1 MSFDKNGLAFSIAY
15 NSGTILLGIV
25 SFLGR
30 LLIGLFM
37 LVGKKAILEGGPR
50 TMEVGQWL
58 NGKIAIF
65 FEKFFKLIKPHIK
78 EVGEVLMALFIIA
91 VRRLEMKTGPKIIAT
106 GRLISRKC
114 SALILRSKVK
124 LTLKV
129 IDGSRKKH
137 ATPHE
142 QGIREEISPSML
154 SVDQSVQHDKE
165 HETDMERTK
174 ELTNDSGL

>member
-1 MSFDKNGLAFSIAY
+1 MSFDKNGLAFGIAY
-15 NSGTILLGIV
+15 NSGTMLLGIV

-30 LLIGLFM
+30 LMIGLFM
-37 LVGKKAILEGGPR
+37 LVGKKAILEVGPR

-58 NGKIAIF
+58 NGKTAIF
-65 FEKFFKLIKPHIK
+65 FKKFFTSIKPHIK
-78 EVGEVLMALFIIA
+78 EVGKVLIALFIIA
-91 VRRLEMKTGPKIIAT
+91 LRRLEMKTRPKIIAT

-114 SALILRSKVK
+114 SALIASSKVK

-142 QGIREEISPSML
+142 QGIREEISPGKL
-154 SVDQSVQHDKE
+154 SVDQSVQHNKE

-174 ELTNDSGL
+174 ELTNDSEL

>member
-1 MSFDKNGLAFSIAY
+1 MSFDKNGLAFGIAY

-25 SFLGR
+25 SFSGR
-30 LLIGLFM
+30 LLIGLLM

-50 TMEVGQWL
+50 IMEVGQWL

-65 FEKFFKLIKPHIK
+65 FEKFFTLIKPHFK
-78 EVGEVLMALFIIA
+78 EVGKVLIALFIIA
-91 VRRLEMKTGPKIIAT
+91 VRRLEMKTRPKIIAT

-114 SALILRSKVK
+114 SALIRRSKVK
-124 LTLKV
+124 LTQKV
-129 IDGSRKKH
+129 IDGSRKKQ

-154 SVDQSVQHDKE
+154 SVDHSVQHDKV
-165 HETDMERTK
+165 HETDIERTK

>member
-1 MSFDKNGLAFSIAY
+1 MSFDKNGLAFGIAY

-30 LLIGLFM
+30 LMIGLFM

-58 NGKIAIF
+58 NRKTAI
-65 FEKFFKLIKPHIK
+65 FEKFFTLIKPRIK
-78 EVGEVLMALFIIA
+78 EVGKVLIALSIIA
-91 VRRLEMKTGPKIIAT
+91 IRRLKMKTRPKIIAT

-114 SALILRSKVK
+114 SALILSSKVK

-129 IDGSRKKH
+129 IDGSSKKH

-142 QGIREEISPSML
+142 QGTREEISPSML

-174 ELTNDSGL
+174 ELTNDSEL